1 MLNPLNPKVLMVKLI
16 IFQLLS
22 RFDLRWALCA
32 LVDPPLAMDD
42 AGQRLELKNASKK
55 RRFSG
60 NRSAHVLI
68 VLVYIYIYY
77 IYYMCA
83 YMCICRYN
91 HVDFFKLIL
100 VIYSLIT

>member
-1 MLNPLNPKVLMVKLI
+1 MPARKEGSVAT
-16 IFQLLS
+16 
-22 RFDLRWALCA
+22 DLH
-32 LVDPPLAMDD
+32 M
-42 AGQRLELKNASKK
+42 
-55 RRFSG
+55 FS
-60 NRSAHVLI
+60 I
-68 VLVYIYIYY
+68 VLVYIYIYYIYILY